1 MSGGS
6 PSAGQSVEVYV
17 PSTGLQCKLPDLP
30 DVRYGH
36 TMEAK
41 TVCGGLKSDDT
52 KTSCITL
59 NLTSAGTWKETINLL
74 EKR

>member
-6 PSAGQSVEVYV
+6 PPDIVGQSVEVYV

-30 DVRYGH
+30 EKRAEH

-41 TVCGGLKSDDT
+41 TVCGGGKT
-52 KTSCITL
+52 MTSCRT
-59 NLTSAGTWKETINLL
+59 LTSQGNWKETTNLL
-74 EKR
+74 KAR